1 MGIQDGKS
9 LGRGLDNMLGK
20 GRNLLQCDAIVSLLC
35 KNSCIR
41 GLRGVLGLGMTCKCQ
56 EIEFDLAAKVATA
69 P

>member
-1 MGIQDGKS
+1 
-9 LGRGLDNMLGK
+9 MLGK
-20 GRNLLQCDAIVSLLC
+20 GRNLLQSDAIVSLEEESVVQKQLYH
-35 KNSCIR
+35 R